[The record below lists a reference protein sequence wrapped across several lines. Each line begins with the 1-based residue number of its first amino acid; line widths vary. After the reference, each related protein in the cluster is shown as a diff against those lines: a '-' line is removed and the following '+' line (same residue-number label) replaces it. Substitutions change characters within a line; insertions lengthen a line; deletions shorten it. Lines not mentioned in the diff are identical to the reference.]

1 MPRRPKS
8 EAVALLL
15 IGGITGSS
23 MAADAPGAEPVRQI
37 RYSTELRANASNTER
52 YVADGVCERRGVQQM
67 SEILKRADFEEMWAF
82 LPRPHGARS
91 CQWHELGRE
100 ETAERDSATLRV
112 DMAYLQKLM
121 SENAEVHVYH
131 FHPLKYFE
139 CASRASCPQRAL
151 AGEHRPFDRRWITD
165 LLFSMP
171 SPSDVHFMMDVTSR
185 FYRRYQPGGTIKHR
199 VVTPYGVVDY
209 ALTEKG
215 LAKYDAERN
224 SRSEGLYIT
233 WVVASALDDERVEG
247 VIKEHPDSIAGGIR
261 RLAQTLNTE
270 YLRVVYLPS
279 GQIPLGLQ
287 SGPAP

>member
-1 MPRRPKS
+1 MSGRPRS

-15 IGGITGSS
+15 IGGIAGSS
-23 MAADAPGAEPVRQI
+23 TAADAAGAEPVRPV
-37 RYSTELRANASNTER
+37 RYSTELRANVSNTER

-82 LPRPHGARS
+82 LPRAHGTRG

-100 ETAERDSATLRV
+100 ETSGRDGANLRV
-112 DMAYLQKLM
+112 DRVYLRKLM

-139 CASRASCPQRAL
+139 CASRAGCPQRA
-151 AGEHRPFDRRWITD
+151 AAAEHRPFDRRWITD

-171 SPSDVHFMMDVTSR
+171 SPSDVHFMMDLTSR
-185 FYRRYQPGGTIKHR
+185 FYRRHQPGGTLKHR

-209 ALTEKG
+209 GLTAKG

-224 SRSEGLYIT
+224 SRSEGLYIM
-233 WVVASALDDERVEG
+233 WVVASALDDERVAG
-247 VIKEHPDSIAGGIR
+247 VIKEHPDSIVDAIR

-270 YLRVVYLPS
+270 YLRVVYMPT
-279 GQIPLGLQ
+279 
-287 SGPAP
+287 GP